1 MPPAPRGAAARRSSL
16 SRRRSGWLGR
26 FVLEGAIGLIG
37 DWRRARWLL
46 TGLGLLILA
55 LILAGVIP
63 YDLHPSDSHAYWSVD
78 PADPYQ
84 DARLGGVD
92 AFLYAPAVAQL
103 LGPLTRLPF
112 EVFRLLLGAVSLG
125 ALAAVGAAYTLIV
138 PGVIEDLV
146 RGNIHVL
153 LAVAI
158 LLGFR
163 YPGTWA
169 AMLLTKATP
178 GVGLLWFA
186 VRREWRALAQ
196 VAVVTAAI
204 VLVSILLGGVRLW
217 EEWIRLLA
225 TSAESPR
232 TYTYLG
238 IAPPPLLFRLP
249 LAIAVVAWGAVVDRR
264 WTVPVAAFL
273 ALPVIW
279 PSGFALLA
287 AVPPLVIADRA
298 RSADEDEARRAPTA
312 A

>member
-1 MPPAPRGAAARRSSL
+1 M
-16 SRRRSGWLGR
+16 
-26 FVLEGAIGLIG
+26 LEGAIGLIG

>member
-1 MPPAPRGAAARRSSL
+1 M
-16 SRRRSGWLGR
+16 
-26 FVLEGAIGLIG
+26 LEGAIGLIG

-55 LILAGVIP
+55 LILVGVIP

>member
-1 MPPAPRGAAARRSSL
+1 M
-16 SRRRSGWLGR
+16 
-26 FVLEGAIGLIG
+26 LEGAIGLVG
-37 DWRRARWLL
+37 GWKRARWLL

-55 LILAGVIP
+55 LILVGMIP
-63 YDLHPSDSHAYWSVD
+63 YDLHPNDSHAYWSLD
-78 PADPYQ
+78 PADPYR

-103 LGPLTRLPF
+103 LGPFTRLPF
-112 EVFRLLLGAVSLG
+112 DTFRLLLGALSLG
-125 ALAAVGAAYTLIV
+125 ALAALGAAYALIV

-169 AMLLTKATP
+169 AMLLTKVTP
-178 GVGLLWFA
+178 GVALLWFA
-186 VRREWRALAQ
+186 VRRDWRALGQ
-196 VAVVTAAI
+196 VVVVTAA
-204 VLVSILLGGVRLW
+204 VVVVSMLLGGVRLW

-238 IAPPPLLFRLP
+238 FAPPPLLFRLP
-249 LAIAVVAWGAVVDRR
+249 LAIAVVAWGAVTDRR
-264 WTVPVAAFL
+264 WTVAVAAFL

-298 RSADEDEARRAPTA
+298 RPADEDEARLAPTA